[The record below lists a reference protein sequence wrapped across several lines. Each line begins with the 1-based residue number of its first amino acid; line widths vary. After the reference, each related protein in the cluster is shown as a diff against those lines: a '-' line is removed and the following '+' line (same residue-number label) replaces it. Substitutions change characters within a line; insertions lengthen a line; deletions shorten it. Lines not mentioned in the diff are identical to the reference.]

1 VDPANPSSQRPQPPE
16 PQRPQPR
23 GSQRP
28 QPRESRQPAD
38 MPVTP
43 GAPGPPGAPEPAGA
57 PGPQQPPALPRRPR
71 PSQAPQTPEPPQWPQ
86 AAATPAPTPGPNRRR
101 KGFAVLGSAL
111 LAAAGAAAVAAIA
124 LPASGNGAANMAAR
138 TTVRDAAAQ
147 VSALSANW
155 YEGAP
160 YYSVL
165 DGNAPD
171 LGTVM
176 SATGA
181 KAFDLGFI
189 LAGNGCTPAWNGTD
203 PVSSDTQVASV
214 INEVRSDGGDVIAS
228 MGGYNG
234 TKLGAVCG
242 SASATAAAYQQ
253 VISTYGLHAFDF
265 DLEEPEIENTSA
277 IANELGA
284 AQILQQD
291 NPGLFV
297 SVTIPATTSGA
308 NWFGQ
313 QLIAEAKSL
322 SFTPDDFT
330 IMPFDGGFNGASSQI
345 GALQGFNSQLMSA
358 YGWTSAQAY
367 AHEGFSGMNG
377 RTDSAEYFYQS
388 DFQTVLSF
396 AESNGMSRFT
406 FWSVNR
412 DRQCNPPD
420 NNGTLSADCSS
431 VTQNSWDFTT
441 YAVAFSKNT
450 SPAPPTT
457 PPTTAPPT
465 TTPPT
470 GGGSCPAAWVPNQS
484 YSAGAVVSYNGHQW
498 TANQWS
504 YDEAPGGAAGA
515 WNDDGAC

>member
-1 VDPANPSSQRPQPPE
+1 VDPANPSPSERPQPPAAR
-16 PQRPQPR
+16 QR
-23 GSQRP
+23 S
-28 QPRESRQPAD
+28 
-38 MPVTP
+38 
-43 GAPGPPGAPEPAGA
+43 
-57 PGPQQPPALPRRPR
+57 
-71 PSQAPQTPEPPQWPQ
+71 
-86 AAATPAPTPGPNRRR
+86 RRR
-101 KGFAVLGSAL
+101 RHKGFAALGAAL
-111 LAAAGAAAVAAIA
+111 LAASGAAAVAAVA
-124 LPASGNGAANMAAR
+124 LPVGTANTAAR

-165 DGNAPD
+165 DGGAPD

-189 LAGNGCTPAWNGTD
+189 LADNGCTAAWNGTD
-203 PVSSDTQVASV
+203 PVSSDTQVAAV

-253 VISTYGLHAFDF
+253 VINTYGLHAFDF

-284 AQILQQD
+284 AQILQRS

-297 SVTIPATTSGA
+297 SVTIPATPTGA

-313 QLIAEAKSL
+313 QLLAEAKSIG
-322 SFTPDDFT
+322 FTPDDFT
-330 IMPFDGGFNGASSQI
+330 IMPFDGGFSGASSQVA
-345 GALQGFNSQLMSA
+345 ALQGFNSQLVA
-358 YGWTSAQAY
+358 AFGWTSAQAY

-420 NNGTLSADCSS
+420 NNGTLSSECSS

-450 SPAPPTT
+450 SETPPTT
-457 PPTTAPPT
+457 PTSPPPT
-465 TTPPT
+465 SPPPT
-470 GGGSCPAAWVPNQS
+470 GGGGSGSCPAAWVSSQS
-484 YSAGAVVSYNGHQW
+484 YSAGAQVSYNGHEW
-498 TANQWS
+498 TASQWN
-504 YDEAPGGAAGA
+504 YDEVPGGASGA
-515 WNDDGAC
+515 WTDNGAC